1 VLCQECCDEIV
12 GPRPIASEQV
22 ISVAPHPTDAALV
35 DGCGNLHRL
44 ACDVDIGREPTSSG
58 VQVLDAS
65 VSRRHAQIAF
75 DNTRWTVVD
84 LASKNGTTLDDEAVR
99 EVPRPIR
106 DGARIRVGFV
116 GFYFIECTAGMAA
129 RRFERAG
136 SETTPTPIASVSM
149 TAEIPS
155 PSWMPTM
162 AVVLHE
168 PTGGGGCVAD
178 IDGKQIQL
186 TTAQHELMAVLL
198 ERNIA
203 EVQADEHVR
212 GFVPMSELISKISLD
227 SSEANVRQLVRR
239 VRRAL
244 LRAGI
249 PDLIESRHGRG
260 YRLRIKPRI

>member
-1 VLCQECCDEIV
+1 M
-12 GPRPIASEQV
+12 RPIASEQI
-22 ISVAPHPTDAALV
+22 ISVAPQPTDAALV

-44 ACDVDIGREPTSSG
+44 ARDVVIGREATSSG

-65 VSRRHAQIAF
+65 VSRRHAQIAY
-75 DNTRWTVVD
+75 DAGKWTVVD
-84 LASKNGTTLDDEAVR
+84 LASKNGTMLDDETVR
-99 EVPRPIR
+99 DVPRPIR

-136 SETTPTPIASVSM
+136 SETTPTPTIPSMSM

-155 PSWMPTM
+155 PTWMPTM

-198 ERNIA
+198 QRNIA
-203 EVQADEHVR
+203 EVESDEHVR

-260 YRLRIKPRI
+260 YRLRIKPRT